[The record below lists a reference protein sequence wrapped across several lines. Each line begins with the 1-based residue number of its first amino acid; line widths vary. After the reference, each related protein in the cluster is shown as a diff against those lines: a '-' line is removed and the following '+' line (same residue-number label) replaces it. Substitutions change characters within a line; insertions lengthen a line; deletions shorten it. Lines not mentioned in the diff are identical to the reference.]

1 MSRRLPRSLADEQR
15 VPSLARPGQRRASLT
30 TSGAESTR
38 ERLLTPAFVRL
49 TLADV
54 AYFTSTGVA
63 IYTLPLWVTG
73 PVGSDKSGAGL
84 AFGAFAVSALILRPV
99 AGRLADTRGRRP
111 LLVGGALISA
121 VGMLGTAY
129 AGSLGLVVA
138 LRLLLG
144 VAEAAFF
151 VASVAALADLAPP
164 SRMGEATSYNS
175 LGLYLGLAFGPPL
188 AELLVRAGGFSVAWY
203 GAATLSVIAALV
215 AAGIRDLRKG
225 APATAGRMR
234 LIHWKAVPPALGFFA
249 SVVAMGAFFAFGAL
263 QANAVGLMP
272 TSTPLFVYGLV
283 VVAGRLSLARY
294 LDRFPAL
301 PLGAGALVIIA
312 GGLMIMTFWT
322 TPLGMVLG
330 AAAFALGV
338 TLSTPAFFS
347 AIFATARPSERGA
360 ASGTASVFLDLA
372 MGGGPMVLGLAAQ
385 AGGIPFAFGAAA
397 AIAVAGGDWILAL
410 SRHSHNV
417 AR

>member
-1 MSRRLPRSLADEQR
+1 MPKKIIRAQNAD
-15 VPSLARPGQRRASLT
+15 VTLT
-30 TSGAESTR
+30 KFGAESTP
-38 ERLLTPAFVRL
+38 ERLLTTAFIRL

-129 AGSLGLVVA
+129 AESLGLVVV

-151 VASVAALADLAPP
+151 VASIAALADLAPP
-164 SRMGEATSYNS
+164 NRMGEATSYNS

-188 AELLVRAGGFSVAWY
+188 AELLVRTGGFRAAWY
-203 GAATLSVIAALV
+203 SAATLSVIAALV

-234 LIHWKAVPPALGFFA
+234 VIHWKAVPAALGFFA
-249 SVVAMGAFFAFGAL
+249 SVVAMGALFAFGSL
-263 QANAVGLMP
+263 QAHAVGLMP
-272 TSTPLFVYGLV
+272 VSTPLFVYGII
-283 VVAGRLSLARY
+283 VVAGRLLLARV
-294 LDRFPAL
+294 LDRFRPL
-301 PLGAGALVIIA
+301 LLGAVALVIIG
-312 GGLMIMTFWT
+312 GGLMIMALWT
-322 TPLGMVLG
+322 IPLGMVLG
-330 AAAFALGV
+330 AAVFALGI

-347 AIFATARPSERGA
+347 AIFATARPAERGA

-372 MGGGPMVLGLAAQ
+372 MGAGPMLLGFAAQ
-385 AGGIPFAFGAAA
+385 ASGIPFAFGVAAA
-397 AIAVAGGDWILAL
+397 VALAGAGWILTL
-410 SRHSHNV
+410 YYTSRRGAETISSSV
-417 AR
+417 

>member
-1 MSRRLPRSLADEQR
+1 MPKKIIRAQNAD
-15 VPSLARPGQRRASLT
+15 VTLT

-38 ERLLTPAFVRL
+38 ERLLTTAFIRL

-129 AGSLGLVVA
+129 AESLGLVVV

-151 VASVAALADLAPP
+151 VASIAALADLAPP
-164 SRMGEATSYNS
+164 NRMGEATSYNS

-188 AELLVRAGGFSVAWY
+188 AELLVRTGGFSAAWY

-215 AAGIRDLRKG
+215 AASIRDLRKG

-234 LIHWKAVPPALGFFA
+234 VIHWKAVPAALGFFA
-249 SVVAMGAFFAFGAL
+249 SVVAMGALFAFGSL
-263 QANAVGLMP
+263 QADAVGLMP
-272 TSTPLFVYGLV
+272 VSTPLFVYGII
-283 VVAGRLSLARY
+283 VVAGRLLLARV
-294 LDRFPAL
+294 LDRFRPL
-301 PLGAGALVIIA
+301 LLGAVALVIIG
-312 GGLMIMTFWT
+312 GGLMIMALWT

-330 AAAFALGV
+330 AAVFALGI

-347 AIFATARPSERGA
+347 AIFATARPDERGA

-372 MGGGPMVLGLAAQ
+372 MGGGPMLLGFAAQ
-385 AGGIPFAFGAAA
+385 ASGIPFAFGVAAA
-397 AIAVAGGDWILAL
+397 VALAGAGWILTL
-410 SRHSHNV
+410 YYTSRRGAETISSSV
-417 AR
+417 

>member
-1 MSRRLPRSLADEQR
+1 MTLSTAD
-15 VPSLARPGQRRASLT
+15 VAAG
-30 TSGAESTR
+30 
-38 ERLLTPAFVRL
+38 ERLLTAAFIRL

-54 AYFTSTGVA
+54 AYFTATGVA

-73 PVGSDKSGAGL
+73 PIGSDKSGAGL

-129 AGSLGLVVA
+129 ADNLVLVIL

-151 VASVAALADLAPP
+151 VASIATLADLAPP

-188 AELLVRAGGFSVAWY
+188 AEMLVRTAGFSAAWY
-203 GAATLSVIAALV
+203 GAAALSLIAAV
-215 AAGIRDLRKG
+215 AAAGIKNLRSG
-225 APATAGRMR
+225 VATGDRIR
-234 LIHWKAVPPALGFFA
+234 LIYWKAVPPALGFFA
-249 SVVAMGAFFAFGAL
+249 SVVAMGALFAFGAL

-272 TSTPLFVYGLV
+272 ASTPLFVYGLV
-283 VVAGRLSLARY
+283 VVAGRLSLARF
-294 LDRFPAL
+294 LDRLPAL
-301 PLGAGALVIIA
+301 MLGAAALVIIA
-312 GGLMIMTFWT
+312 GGLMIMAFWSA
-322 TPLGMVLG
+322 PLGMVLG
-330 AAAFALGV
+330 AAVFALGV

-347 AIFATARPSERGA
+347 AIFATAQPSQRGA

-372 MGGGPMVLGLAAQ
+372 MGGGPMLLGLAAQ
-385 AGGIPFAFGAAA
+385 AGGIPFAFGLAAA
-397 AIAVAGGDWILAL
+397 VALAGSGWILAL
-410 SRHSHNV
+410 SRHAQHA

>member
-1 MSRRLPRSLADEQR
+1 MTLSTADVE
-15 VPSLARPGQRRASLT
+15 AG
-30 TSGAESTR
+30 
-38 ERLLTPAFVRL
+38 ERLLTAAFIRL

-54 AYFTSTGVA
+54 AYFTAAGVA

-73 PVGSDKSGAGL
+73 PIGSDKSGAGL

-129 AGSLGLVVA
+129 ADNLVLVIL

-151 VASVAALADLAPP
+151 VASIAALADLAPP

-188 AELLVRAGGFSVAWY
+188 AEMLVRTAGFSAAWY
-203 GAATLSVIAALV
+203 GAAALSLIAAVAAAGIKNLRSGV
-215 AAGIRDLRKG
+215 AAG
-225 APATAGRMR
+225 GRIR
-234 LIHWKAVPPALGFFA
+234 LIYWKAVPPALGFFA
-249 SVVAMGAFFAFGAL
+249 SVVAMGALFAFGAL

-272 TSTPLFVYGLV
+272 ASTPLFVYGLV
-283 VVAGRLSLARY
+283 VVAGRLSLARF
-294 LDRFPAL
+294 LDRLPAL
-301 PLGAGALVIIA
+301 MLGAAALVIIA
-312 GGLMIMTFWT
+312 GGLMIMAFWSA
-322 TPLGMVLG
+322 PLGMALG
-330 AAAFALGV
+330 AAVFALGV

-347 AIFATARPSERGA
+347 AIFATAQPSERGA

-372 MGGGPMVLGLAAQ
+372 MGGGPMLLGLAAQ
-385 AGGIPFAFGAAA
+385 AGGIPFAFGLAAA
-397 AIAVAGGDWILAL
+397 VALAGSGWILAL
-410 SRHSHNV
+410 SRHAQHA

>member
-1 MSRRLPRSLADEQR
+1 MTLSTAD
-15 VPSLARPGQRRASLT
+15 VAAG
-30 TSGAESTR
+30 
-38 ERLLTPAFVRL
+38 ERLLTAAFIRL

-54 AYFTSTGVA
+54 AYFTATGVA

-73 PVGSDKSGAGL
+73 PIGSDKSGAGL

-129 AGSLGLVVA
+129 ADNLVLVIL

-151 VASVAALADLAPP
+151 VASIATLADLAPP

-188 AELLVRAGGFSVAWY
+188 AEMLVRTAGFSAAWY
-203 GAATLSVIAALV
+203 GAAALSLIAAV
-215 AAGIRDLRKG
+215 AAAGIKNLRSG
-225 APATAGRMR
+225 VATGGRIR
-234 LIHWKAVPPALGFFA
+234 LIYWKAVPPALGFFA
-249 SVVAMGAFFAFGAL
+249 SVVAMGALFAFGAL

-272 TSTPLFVYGLV
+272 ASTPLFVYGLV
-283 VVAGRLSLARY
+283 VVAGRLSLARF
-294 LDRFPAL
+294 LDRLPAL
-301 PLGAGALVIIA
+301 MLGAAALVIIA
-312 GGLMIMTFWT
+312 GGLMIMAFWS
-322 TPLGMVLG
+322 TPLGMALG
-330 AAAFALGV
+330 AAVFALGV

-347 AIFATARPSERGA
+347 AIFATAQPSERGA

-372 MGGGPMVLGLAAQ
+372 MGGGPMLLGLAAQ
-385 AGGIPFAFGAAA
+385 AGGIPFAFGLAAA
-397 AIAVAGGDWILAL
+397 VALAGSGWILAL
-410 SRHSHNV
+410 GRHTRRA

>member
-1 MSRRLPRSLADEQR
+1 MPKKIIRAQNAD
-15 VPSLARPGQRRASLT
+15 VTPSPT
-30 TSGAESTR
+30 GAESTR
-38 ERLLTPAFVRL
+38 ERLLTPAFIRL

-84 AFGAFAVSALILRPV
+84 AFGAFAVSALLLRPI

-129 AGSLGLVVA
+129 AENLGLVVVM
-138 LRLLLG
+138 RLLLG

-151 VASVAALADLAPP
+151 VASIAALADLAPP
-164 SRMGEATSYNS
+164 NRMGEATSYNS

-188 AELLVRAGGFSVAWY
+188 AELLVRTGGFRAAWY

-234 LIHWKAVPPALGFFA
+234 VIHWKAVPAALGFFA
-249 SVVAMGAFFAFGAL
+249 SVVAMGALFAFGSL
-263 QANAVGLMP
+263 QADAVGLMP
-272 TSTPLFVYGLV
+272 VSTPLFVYGIV
-283 VVAGRLSLARY
+283 VVTGRLLLARV
-294 LDRFPAL
+294 LDRFRPL
-301 PLGAGALVIIA
+301 LLGAVALVIIG
-312 GGLMIMTFWT
+312 GGLMIMALWT
-322 TPLGMVLG
+322 TPLGTVLG
-330 AAAFALGV
+330 AAVFALGI

-347 AIFATARPSERGA
+347 AIFATARPDERGA

-372 MGGGPMVLGLAAQ
+372 MGGGPMLLGFAAQ
-385 AGGIPFAFGAAA
+385 ASGIPFAFGVAAA
-397 AIAVAGGDWILAL
+397 VALAGAGWILTL
-410 SRHSHNV
+410 HYTSRRRAETISSSV
-417 AR
+417 

>member
-1 MSRRLPRSLADEQR
+1 MLCSCAQIQTAAMTLSTAD
-15 VPSLARPGQRRASLT
+15 VA
-30 TSGAESTR
+30 AETR
-38 ERLLTPAFVRL
+38 ERLLTAAFVRL

-54 AYFTSTGVA
+54 AYFTSAGVA

-84 AFGAFAVSALILRPV
+84 AFGAFAVSALILRPF

-111 LLVGGALISA
+111 LLVGGALIGA
-121 VGMLGTAY
+121 LGMLGTAY
-129 AGSLGLVVA
+129 AENLVLVVM

-151 VASVAALADLAPP
+151 VASIAALADLAPP

-188 AELLVRAGGFSVAWY
+188 GELLIRTAGFSAAWY
-203 GAATLSVIAALV
+203 GAALLSLLAALV
-215 AAGIRDLRKG
+215 AMGIRNLRTG
-225 APATAGRMR
+225 APGTGGRMQ

-249 SVVAMGAFFAFGAL
+249 SVLAMGTFFAFGAL

-272 TSTPLFVYGLV
+272 ASTPLFVYGLV
-283 VVAGRLSLARY
+283 VVAGRLSLARF
-294 LDRFPAL
+294 LDRLPAL
-301 PLGAGALVIIA
+301 LLGAVALVIIA
-312 GGLMIMTFWT
+312 GGLMIMVFWN
-322 TPLGMVLG
+322 TPLGMALG
-330 AAAFALGV
+330 AAVLALGV

-347 AIFATARPSERGA
+347 AIFATAQPHERGA

-372 MGGGPMVLGLAAQ
+372 MGGGPMLLGLAAQ
-385 AGGIPFAFGAAA
+385 AGGIPFAFGGAAA
-397 AIAVAGGDWILAL
+397 VALAGGGWIFVL
-410 SRHSHNV
+410 SRHAHHV

>member
-1 MSRRLPRSLADEQR
+1 MPKKIIRAQNAD
-15 VPSLARPGQRRASLT
+15 VTLSPT
-30 TSGAESTR
+30 GAESTR
-38 ERLLTPAFVRL
+38 ERLLTPAFIRL

-129 AGSLGLVVA
+129 AESLGLVVV

-151 VASVAALADLAPP
+151 VASIAALADLAPP
-164 SRMGEATSYNS
+164 NRMGEATSYNS

-188 AELLVRAGGFSVAWY
+188 AELLVRTGGFRAAWY
-203 GAATLSVIAALV
+203 SAATLSVIAALV

-225 APATAGRMR
+225 TPATAGRMR
-234 LIHWKAVPPALGFFA
+234 VIHWKAVPAALGFFA
-249 SVVAMGAFFAFGAL
+249 SVVAMGALFAFGSL
-263 QANAVGLMP
+263 QAHAVGLMP
-272 TSTPLFVYGLV
+272 VSTPLFVYGII
-283 VVAGRLSLARY
+283 VVAGRLLLARV
-294 LDRFPAL
+294 LDRFRPL
-301 PLGAGALVIIA
+301 LLGAVALVIIG
-312 GGLMIMTFWT
+312 GGLMIMALWT

-330 AAAFALGV
+330 AAVFALGI

-347 AIFATARPSERGA
+347 AIFATARPAERGA

-372 MGGGPMVLGLAAQ
+372 MGGGPMLLGFAAQ
-385 AGGIPFAFGAAA
+385 ASGIPFAFGVAAA
-397 AIAVAGGDWILAL
+397 VAVAGAGWILTL
-410 SRHSHNV
+410 YYTSRRGAETISSSV
-417 AR
+417 

>member
-1 MSRRLPRSLADEQR
+1 MPKKIIRAQNAD
-15 VPSLARPGQRRASLT
+15 VTLT
-30 TSGAESTR
+30 KFGAESTP
-38 ERLLTPAFVRL
+38 ERLLTTAFIRL

-84 AFGAFAVSALILRPV
+84 AFGAFAVSALILRPI

-129 AGSLGLVVA
+129 AESLGVVVV

-151 VASVAALADLAPP
+151 VASIAALADLAPP
-164 SRMGEATSYNS
+164 NRMGEATSYNS

-188 AELLVRAGGFSVAWY
+188 AELLVRTGGFRAAWY
-203 GAATLSVIAALV
+203 SAATLSVIAALV

-234 LIHWKAVPPALGFFA
+234 VIHWKAVPAALGFFA
-249 SVVAMGAFFAFGAL
+249 SVVAMGALFAFGSL
-263 QANAVGLMP
+263 QAHAVGLMP
-272 TSTPLFVYGLV
+272 VSTPLFVYGII
-283 VVAGRLSLARY
+283 VVAGRLLLARV
-294 LDRFPAL
+294 LDRFRPL
-301 PLGAGALVIIA
+301 LLGAVALVIIG
-312 GGLMIMTFWT
+312 GGLMIMALWT

-330 AAAFALGV
+330 AAVFALGI

-347 AIFATARPSERGA
+347 AIFATARPAERGA

-372 MGGGPMVLGLAAQ
+372 MGGGPMLLGFAAQ
-385 AGGIPFAFGAAA
+385 ASGIPFAFGVAAA
-397 AIAVAGGDWILAL
+397 VALAGAGWILTL
-410 SRHSHNV
+410 YYTSRRGAETISSSV
-417 AR
+417 

>member
-1 MSRRLPRSLADEQR
+1 
-15 VPSLARPGQRRASLT
+15 
-30 TSGAESTR
+30 
-38 ERLLTPAFVRL
+38 
-49 TLADV
+49 
-54 AYFTSTGVA
+54 
-63 IYTLPLWVTG
+63 
-73 PVGSDKSGAGL
+73 
-84 AFGAFAVSALILRPV
+84 
-99 AGRLADTRGRRP
+99 
-111 LLVGGALISA
+111 
-121 VGMLGTAY
+121 
-129 AGSLGLVVA
+129 
-138 LRLLLG
+138 
-144 VAEAAFF
+144 
-151 VASVAALADLAPP
+151 
-164 SRMGEATSYNS
+164 
-175 LGLYLGLAFGPPL
+175 
-188 AELLVRAGGFSVAWY
+188 
-203 GAATLSVIAALV
+203 
-215 AAGIRDLRKG
+215 
-225 APATAGRMR
+225 
-234 LIHWKAVPPALGFFA
+234 
-249 SVVAMGAFFAFGAL
+249 
-263 QANAVGLMP
+263 MP

-312 GGLMIMTFWT
+312 GGLMIMTLWT

-347 AIFATARPSERGA
+347 AIFATARPDERGA

-397 AIAVAGGDWILAL
+397 AIAVAGGGWILAL

>member
-1 MSRRLPRSLADEQR
+1 MPKKIIRAQNAD
-15 VPSLARPGQRRASLT
+15 VTLT
-30 TSGAESTR
+30 KFGAESTP
-38 ERLLTPAFVRL
+38 ERLLTTAFIRL

-129 AGSLGLVVA
+129 AESLGLVVV

-151 VASVAALADLAPP
+151 VASIAALADLAPAN
-164 SRMGEATSYNS
+164 RMGEATSYNS

-188 AELLVRAGGFSVAWY
+188 AELLVRTGGFRAAWY
-203 GAATLSVIAALV
+203 SAATLSVIAALV

-234 LIHWKAVPPALGFFA
+234 VIHWKAVPAALGFFA
-249 SVVAMGAFFAFGAL
+249 SVVAMGALFAFGSL
-263 QANAVGLMP
+263 QADAVGLMP
-272 TSTPLFVYGLV
+272 VSTPLFVYGII
-283 VVAGRLSLARY
+283 VVAGRLLLARV
-294 LDRFPAL
+294 LDRFRPL
-301 PLGAGALVIIA
+301 LLGAVALVIIG
-312 GGLMIMTFWT
+312 GGLIIMALWT

-330 AAAFALGV
+330 AAVFALGI

-347 AIFATARPSERGA
+347 AIFATARPAERGA

-372 MGGGPMVLGLAAQ
+372 MGGGPMLLGFAAQ
-385 AGGIPFAFGAAA
+385 ASGIPFAFGVAAA
-397 AIAVAGGDWILAL
+397 VALAGAGWILTL
-410 SRHSHNV
+410 YYTSRRGAETISSSE
-417 AR
+417 

>member
-1 MSRRLPRSLADEQR
+1 MPKEIIRAQNADVTLPA
-15 VPSLARPGQRRASLT
+15 T
-30 TSGAESTR
+30 GAESTR
-38 ERLLTPAFVRL
+38 ERLLTPAFIRL

-54 AYFTSTGVA
+54 AYFTSTGIA

-84 AFGAFAVSALILRPV
+84 AFGAFAVSALLLRPV

-129 AGSLGLVVA
+129 ASSLVLVVV

-151 VASVAALADLAPP
+151 VASIAALADLAPP

-188 AELLVRAGGFSVAWY
+188 AELLVGAGGYSVAWY

-215 AAGIRDLRKG
+215 AVGIRDLRKG
-225 APATAGRMR
+225 ALDTAGRMR
-234 LIHWKAVPPALGFFA
+234 LIHWKAVPAALGFFA
-249 SVVAMGAFFAFGAL
+249 SVVAMGALFAFGSL

-272 TSTPLFVYGLV
+272 VSTPLFVYGVV
-283 VVAGRLSLARY
+283 VVAGRLLLARV
-294 LDRFPAL
+294 LDRFRPL
-301 PLGAGALVIIA
+301 PLGSVALVIIA
-312 GGLMIMTFWT
+312 GGLMIMALWT

-330 AAAFALGV
+330 AAVFALGI

-347 AIFATARPSERGA
+347 AIFATARPNERGA

-372 MGGGPMVLGLAAQ
+372 MGGGPILLGFAAQ
-385 AGGIPFAFGAAA
+385 ASGIPFAFGVAAA
-397 AIAVAGGDWILAL
+397 VALAGSGWILTL
-410 SRHSHNV
+410 HYTSRRRAETISSSV
-417 AR
+417 

>member
-1 MSRRLPRSLADEQR
+1 MTLSTAD
-15 VPSLARPGQRRASLT
+15 VAAG
-30 TSGAESTR
+30 
-38 ERLLTPAFVRL
+38 ERLLTAAFIRL

-54 AYFTSTGVA
+54 AYFTATGVA

-73 PVGSDKSGAGL
+73 PIGSDKSGAGL

-129 AGSLGLVVA
+129 ADNLVLVIL

-151 VASVAALADLAPP
+151 VASIATLADLAPP

-188 AELLVRAGGFSVAWY
+188 AEMLVRTAGFSAAWY
-203 GAATLSVIAALV
+203 GAAALSLIAAV
-215 AAGIRDLRKG
+215 AAAGIKNLRSG
-225 APATAGRMR
+225 VATGDRIR
-234 LIHWKAVPPALGFFA
+234 LIYWKAVPPALGFFA
-249 SVVAMGAFFAFGAL
+249 SVVAMGALFAFGAL
-263 QANAVGLMP
+263 QANAVGLVP
-272 TSTPLFVYGLV
+272 ASTPLFVYGLV
-283 VVAGRLSLARY
+283 VVAGRLSLARF
-294 LDRFPAL
+294 LDRLPAL
-301 PLGAGALVIIA
+301 MLGAAALVIIA
-312 GGLMIMTFWT
+312 GGLMIMAFWSR
-322 TPLGMVLG
+322 PLGMVLG
-330 AAAFALGV
+330 AAVFALGV

-347 AIFATARPSERGA
+347 AIFATAQPSERGA

-372 MGGGPMVLGLAAQ
+372 MGGGPMLLGLTAQ
-385 AGGIPFAFGAAA
+385 AGGIPFAFGSAS
-397 AIAVAGGDWILAL
+397 AGALAGSGWILAL
-410 SRHSHNV
+410 SRQAQHA

>member
-1 MSRRLPRSLADEQR
+1 MPKKIIRAQNAD
-15 VPSLARPGQRRASLT
+15 VTLT
-30 TSGAESTR
+30 KFGAESTP
-38 ERLLTPAFVRL
+38 ERLLTTAFIRL

-84 AFGAFAVSALILRPV
+84 AFGAFAVSALILRPI

-129 AGSLGLVVA
+129 AESLGLVVV

-151 VASVAALADLAPP
+151 VASIAALADLAPP
-164 SRMGEATSYNS
+164 NRMGEATSYNS

-188 AELLVRAGGFSVAWY
+188 AELLVRTGGFRAAWY

-234 LIHWKAVPPALGFFA
+234 VIHWKAVPAALGFFA
-249 SVVAMGAFFAFGAL
+249 SVVAMGALFAFGSL
-263 QANAVGLMP
+263 QAHAVGLMP
-272 TSTPLFVYGLV
+272 VSTPLFVYGII
-283 VVAGRLSLARY
+283 VVAGRLLLARV
-294 LDRFPAL
+294 LDRFRPL
-301 PLGAGALVIIA
+301 LLGAVALVIIG
-312 GGLMIMTFWT
+312 GGLMIMALWT

-330 AAAFALGV
+330 AAVFALGI

-347 AIFATARPSERGA
+347 AIFATARPAERGA

-372 MGGGPMVLGLAAQ
+372 MGGGPMLLGFAAQ
-385 AGGIPFAFGAAA
+385 ASGIPFAFGVAAA
-397 AIAVAGGDWILAL
+397 VALAGAGWILTL
-410 SRHSHNV
+410 YYTSRRGAETISSSV
-417 AR
+417 